1 MIIGVGNPDAGDDAA
16 GPMVARRLGGRETG
30 GDVTELLELW
40 SSADEVILVDAVR
53 SGSPAGT
60 IHRFDAGAGP
70 LPERSF
76 RGSTHALGVGDAIEL
91 ARALGRLPRKL
102 VVYGIEGRT
111 FAPGEPMSPEVAAAV
126 EELCTNIISCS
137 A

>member
-1 MIIGVGNPDAGDDAA
+1 MIIGVGNPEAGDDAA
-16 GPMVARRLGGRETG
+16 GPVVARRLGGRETG
-30 GDVTELLELW
+30 DPTEMLDLW
-40 SSADEVILVDAVR
+40 SASDDVIVVDAVR

-60 IHRFDAGAGP
+60 IHRFDATAGP

-91 ARALGRLPRKL
+91 ARALGRLPKKL
-102 VVYGIEGRT
+102 VVYGIEGSA
-111 FAPGEPMSPEVAAAV
+111 FEPGAPMSPEVAAAV

>member
-16 GPMVARRLGGRETG
+16 GPVVARRLGGRET
-30 GDVTELLELW
+30 DDPTRLLDLW
-40 SSADEVILVDAVR
+40 SASDDVIVVDAVS
-53 SGSPAGT
+53 SGAAPGT
-60 IHRFDAGAGP
+60 IHRFDATAAP
-70 LPERSF
+70 IPERSF

-91 ARALGRLPRKL
+91 ARALGRLPRTL
-102 VVYGIEGRT
+102 VVYGIEGRAFGT
-111 FAPGEPMSPEVAAAV
+111 GAPMTPEVAAAV